1 MGIVFS
7 NKETFP
13 ELNGCKIEA
22 FSSHHLDAMR
32 GLANV
37 KFILLEEAD
46 FLPPGQQ
53 KDARIFQK
61 GTLQS
66 QIYTCS
72 SDMTRTI

>member
-1 MGIVFS
+1 
-7 NKETFP
+7 
-13 ELNGCKIEA
+13 
-22 FSSHHLDAMR
+22 MR

-37 KFILLEEAD
+37 KFILVEEAD

-61 GTLQS
+61 GTLQN

-72 SDMTRTI
+72 LDMTRTI